1 MDAVCLG
8 ILVADLFASP
18 IDALPQPGELKTTSG
33 FLMGAGGCASNTAA
47 CLRRLGRTVRVV
59 GKVGEDLFGDFVV
72 RELGGRGIDTSGVT
86 RSRTHQTSSTVILNV
101 LGQDRRYL
109 HVIGANSDFTA
120 EDVDP
125 AALDDAR
132 VMYVGGYPAMPGFRP
147 ADLAALFEQARRKR
161 LVTVLDVVIPAGF
174 PTPMDWL
181 APVLPFTDYFLP
193 NEDEARALTGLED
206 PHEQAKSLWRYNPGG
221 TVVITRGERGSLTKC
236 GTVVVDTPAFPVE
249 AVDESGAGDAFS
261 AGLITGV
268 LEQWPLQEV
277 LLFASAAGASCTR
290 ALGCIDGVFTFEQT
304 VAFLENASAGA
315 PRPQGAN

>member
-59 GKVGEDLFGDFVV
+59 GKLGEDLFGDFVV
-72 RELGGRGIDTSGVT
+72 RELGGRGIATSGVT

-125 AALDDAR
+125 AALDDAL
-132 VMYVGGYPAMPGFRP
+132 V
-147 ADLAALFEQARRKR
+147 EQARRKR